1 MQYKGYAG
9 RIEIDEDAGI
19 IFGQVMGLRD
29 VIAFQGKTVEEAR
42 KALKESVDEYLR
54 FCKEKGQSPE
64 KPYSGKFLVRIKT
77 SLHRELANLAEAR
90 NQSLNTLVEQLL
102 EQGVRET
109 QHGLAK
115 RPALGRPARRA

>member
-54 FCKEKGQSPE
+54 F
-64 KPYSGKFLVRIKT
+64 
-77 SLHRELANLAEAR
+77 
-90 NQSLNTLVEQLL
+90 
-102 EQGVRET
+102 
-109 QHGLAK
+109 
-115 RPALGRPARRA
+115 